1 MALVLS
7 MRRSAH
13 CWSRR
18 TAPRQ
23 IENGDPA
30 RVNLSIQLSTQ
41 PLRYYQVAGPGQKRF
56 ERSIEEPANVRNRR
70 KDEVSVAAV
79 NAVEPD
85 VRIVNPNVSA
95 LADEVLEEGDHGAL
109 AQVVRVLLEREPDH
123 ADPRRRDV
131 EHGLNGATKML
142 RVARQHRTEHR
153 QMKIHPSGAIVEGAQ
168 ILGQT
173 GSAEREPGL
182 QVGAGDVQANVL
194 AQSVHYFAGV
204 DLELAAQRADLV
216 GEGDFH
222 RVERIAGVLDHFG

>member
-109 AQVVRVLLEREPDH
+109 AQVVRSEER
-123 ADPRRRDV
+123 
-131 EHGLNGATKML
+131 
-142 RVARQHRTEHR
+142 RVGKECRSRW
-153 QMKIHPSGAIVEGAQ
+153 S
-168 ILGQT
+168 
-173 GSAEREPGL
+173 
-182 QVGAGDVQANVL
+182 
-194 AQSVHYFAGV
+194 
-204 DLELAAQRADLV
+204 
-216 GEGDFH
+216 
-222 RVERIAGVLDHFG
+222 